1 MLRRDSAPGAQR
13 QVSYNAIMDP
23 VVLGVV
29 VFVIVTSALSIAIV
43 FSIRGAREQGLAGGE
58 LLRRILPLLL
68 VDGLF
73 TVGWVVW
80 LLGTL

>member
-1 MLRRDSAPGAQR
+1 
-13 QVSYNAIMDP
+13 MDP
-23 VVLGVV
+23 IVLGVV

-43 FSIRGAREQGLAGGE
+43 FTVRGAREQGLSGGD

-68 VDGLF
+68 ADGLF
-73 TVGWVVW
+73 TVAWVVW